1 MLLCFIFTTMN
12 FVDDCFSEFYELCF
26 TLNNYCQRKNYMSR
40 QDLKETEK
48 SISVLLLFRLSFST
62 NNFLLR

>member
-1 MLLCFIFTTMN
+1 MVVI
-12 FVDDCFSEFYELCF
+12 SEFYELYF
-26 TLNNYCQRKNYMSR
+26 TLNNYCQQKNYMSR

-48 SISVLLLFRLSFST
+48 SISVLFLFRFSFST